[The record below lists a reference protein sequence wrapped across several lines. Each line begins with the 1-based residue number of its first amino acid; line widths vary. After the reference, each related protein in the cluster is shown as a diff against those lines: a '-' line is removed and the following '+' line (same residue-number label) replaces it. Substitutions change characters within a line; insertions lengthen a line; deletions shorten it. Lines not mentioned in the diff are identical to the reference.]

1 MHMAIE
7 ELLNQLNAMKEL
19 AREHLRWHLR
29 FTNINVPNHK
39 ELIPI
44 IVVTKEYRVQTKKGK
59 NSK

>member
-29 FTNINVPNHK
+29 LTNINVPNHK

-44 IVVTKEYRVQTKKGK
+44 IVVTKAYIVKAEKGK